1 MVVKEEYKF
10 NNDSEEIDLKE
21 FLNFFLRN
29 KYFLSIFI
37 VFGSLF
43 GYITYVLTPKIWQGE
58 FQIVISNAQNS
69 QIGSTSGGLL
79 EGKFVNDFLDKE
91 ISTQIII
98 LESPSVLLDTFEY
111 VKKENKEDNLLFE
124 NWKKRLTVEQEKDS
138 SVLNIKYQDSSKPII
153 LPVLEKVS
161 STYQEYSNKKRVK
174 SIDIKIKYLEEEVKK
189 YTKLTYDSIIKS
201 QKYSKDFAITSYK
214 NSDEI
219 IDIITDVEEKSF
231 NAKNLIKALDQKI
244 KNIKDI
250 TNFKELI
257 YYAEIYN
264 LALPLTTEIN
274 NIDKKIIDYSTQF
287 KDNDIFIL
295 NLKETKNELTKS
307 LKNAILSSLEAQKD
321 DALITLE
328 ANKRGANE
336 IFNYKKLLIESTKN
350 SKALENLE
358 NELLILNLERSKD
371 GEPWDLITNPTLIP
385 NYVYPR
391 KVKNISQ
398 YGFISFLIGTLILF
412 LLEKNSNIIKRK
424 TEVKNFIST
433 NEIFELTLSANEIIE
448 DELELLIET
457 IKDDQSEKIIIT
469 SLCVNDNL
477 VNQICNSLNT
487 KISNKFLISDKVSD
501 LAKYK
506 KIVPI
511 ITLNKTSK
519 ESLNKFKSKV
529 DNLKLEIL
537 NLIIISNYNE

>member
-37 VFGSLF
+37 IFGSLF
-43 GYITYVLTPKIWQGE
+43 GYITYLLTPKIWQGE

-69 QIGSTSGGLL
+69 QVGSTSAGLL
-79 EGKFVNDFLDKE
+79 AGKFLNDFPDKE

-138 SVLNIKYQDSSKPII
+138 SVLNIKYQDSSKPIV

-174 SIDIKIKYLEEEVKK
+174 SINIKIKYLEEEVKK

-214 NSDEI
+214 IGDEI
-219 IDIITDVEEKSF
+219 IDIITDVEKNSF
-231 NAKNLIKALDQKI
+231 NAKNLIKGLDQKL
-244 KNIKDI
+244 KNIKGI

-274 NIDKKIIDYSTQF
+274 NIDKKIINYSNQF
-287 KDNDIFIL
+287 KDNDIIIL

-307 LKNAILSSLEAQKD
+307 LKNAIISSLEAQKD

-391 KVKNISQ
+391 KVKNIIQ
-398 YGFISFLIGTLILF
+398 YGLISFLIGTIILF
-412 LLEKNSNIIKRK
+412 LLEKNNNIIKRK

-477 VNQICNSLNT
+477 VNQICNSLNN

>member
-37 VFGSLF
+37 IFGSLF

-244 KNIKDI
+244 KNIKGI

-477 VNQICNSLNT
+477 VNQICNSLN
-487 KISNKFLISDKVSD
+487 
-501 LAKYK
+501 
-506 KIVPI
+506 
-511 ITLNKTSK
+511 
-519 ESLNKFKSKV
+519 
-529 DNLKLEIL
+529 
-537 NLIIISNYNE
+537 